1 MAQSDEKKPKEY
13 DAGSITLLKGL
24 EAVRNRPGM
33 YIGYTGENGL
43 NHIVYE
49 VVNSLNGSIS
59 AEHGLGVL
67 KVDEIKRYK
76 SALELD
82 MMRAIK
88 KTLDPLGIMNPGKVL
103 GSDPNFDL

>member
-1 MAQSDEKKPKEY
+1 MNHVVY
-13 DAGSITLLKGL
+13 
-24 EAVRNRPGM
+24 EAVDALG
-33 YIGYTGENGL
+33 
-43 NHIVYE
+43 
-49 VVNSLNGSIS
+49 GSIS

-88 KTLDPLGIMNPGKVL
+88 RTLDPHGLMNPGKVL
-103 GSDPNFDL
+103 